1 MKKLLF
7 DAVAIGSFATIF
19 LIDKGV
25 QALVWLVAFL
35 GGVSRTAVAKLGIYL
50 MKKVD
55 EERFEEQL
63 AEEEAQLELEQQATE
78 LELLSNATKLKE
90 HALESGDWTDQ
101 HTEALNA
108 IGNALLNDCDWDE
121 DSVHQYL
128 KDVVESGTGLS
139 YGRESDEDD
148 D

>member
-7 DAVAIGSFATIF
+7 NAVAVGSFVTIF
-19 LIDKGV
+19 LIDKSV
-25 QALVWLVAFL
+25 QVLVWLTAFL
-35 GGVSRTAVAKLGIYL
+35 GSLSRTGIAKLGVYL
-50 MKKVD
+50 MKRID
-55 EERFEEQL
+55 EERWEEQL
-63 AEEEAQLELEQQATE
+63 IEEEAQLALEQQATE
-78 LELLSNATKLKE
+78 LELLTNATKLKE
-90 HALESGDWTDQ
+90 HALENGDWTDE
-101 HTEALNA
+101 HTYALNA

-128 KDVVESGTGLS
+128 KDVVESGTGLT